1 MILSHFDVP
10 IFSLITSFD
19 EFVHRFP
26 YWWGQPDPRNAALLA
41 VISSEK
47 SDSGHSNEGSMP
59 DNFKVA
65 LYAWNTIHSK
75 CLLT

>member
-10 IFSLITSFD
+10 IFSIIMSID
-19 EFVHRFP
+19 DFVYRFP

-47 SDSGHSNEGSMP
+47 SDSGHSNEGSMQ
-59 DNFKVA
+59 V
-65 LYAWNTIHSK
+65 
-75 CLLT
+75 